1 MTTTTTT
8 ATTTTATAAS
18 VPERRVRPIDG
29 IRQSLTLAWRTLAEA
44 RHQPYILADYS
55 IQAIAFILL
64 FTFVFGGAIVGDWRE
79 YLSFMLPGMLAI
91 NMLFYAMYVG
101 QGLNRDLTSGVF
113 DRLRS
118 LPITRW
124 APLVGRIVADQLKQ
138 VWAILLVLGFG
149 MLLGFRLGTGIVGLL
164 GAIVLLLVFALA
176 FSWVAVIAGIVAKDP
191 ERVQLYSMNGLFPV
205 VFVSNVF
212 VPVETLPGWLQPV
225 ADGNPV
231 SVLTDAVR
239 GLMVTGFDPVATG
252 QSLAWAAGIAAVF
265 APLAARAYRGLS
277 R

>member
-1 MTTTTTT
+1 MTTTTPTV
-8 ATTTTATAAS
+8 AS
-18 VPERRVRPIDG
+18 VPERHVGLADG

-265 APLAARAYRGLS
+265 APLAVHLFRRQT
-277 R
+277 